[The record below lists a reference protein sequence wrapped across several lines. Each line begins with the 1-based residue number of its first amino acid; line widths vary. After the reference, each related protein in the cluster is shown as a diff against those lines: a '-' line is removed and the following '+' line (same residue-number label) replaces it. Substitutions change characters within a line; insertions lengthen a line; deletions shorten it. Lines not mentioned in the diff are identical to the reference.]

1 MMTRY
6 KLSTPRIAAAILIAE
21 MLVFAFCIVPEH
33 VTASSSHDN
42 CEVCAVIHHPPILQ
56 TGIIPTFQLSRQRAF
71 LPLQKLQFPLQ
82 EPQAKTGPSRA
93 PPSQV

>member
-1 MMTRY
+1 M
-6 KLSTPRIAAAILIAE
+6 STPRIAAAFLIAE

-33 VTASSSHDN
+33 VSASSSHDN

-56 TGIIPTFQLSRQRAF
+56 TGTILSFQLSSRSDF
-71 LPLQKLQFPLQ
+71 LPLQKLQLPLQ
-82 EPQAKTGPSRA
+82 EPQVKTGPSRA